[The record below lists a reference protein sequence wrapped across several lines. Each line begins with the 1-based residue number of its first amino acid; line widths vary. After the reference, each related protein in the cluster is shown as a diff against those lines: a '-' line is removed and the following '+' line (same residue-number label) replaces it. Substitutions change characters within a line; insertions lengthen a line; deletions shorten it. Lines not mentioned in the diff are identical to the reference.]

1 MTIYLIAL
9 FGLMLYGGCAN
20 HNLTDR
26 RKKRYI
32 LIAFTCLTVIAMLR
46 SYNVGRDLQD
56 HYYKTFMRVVNIDWQ
71 NLFDLGYENGYL
83 VFYKIISMFT
93 DNGQWMIAIHS
104 LFVIG
109 ITGWFIYRNSDNVV
123 ISTFLFI
130 TTNTWFM
137 YMTMMRQ
144 SMAVCIVLIGLEVWK
159 NKKLGPKRYI
169 IYYLIVI
176 LALQFHSSAV
186 IAVFIPFFDFL
197 QFKRKH
203 IFFSIIAMLG
213 AFVLYNQIFSALS
226 ILSVGKRDYTEFY
239 SSSGAAINIIS
250 VYFVLL
256 YVTFFL
262 IGAFSLAYYGKRE
275 RYGVEI
281 ESENNKYSDNFLLY
295 MALSLA
301 VCRIVGLKINIVAR
315 MTYYFMPFIYV
326 LIPRAI
332 SRMRVYGNR
341 KVIKWGLYVVMT
353 MAFIWLGYKSASS
366 LYGTVP
372 YTFFWDV

>member
-56 HYYKTFMRVVNIDWQ
+56 HYYKTFMRVVNIDWK

-169 IYYLIVI
+169 IYYLIVL
-176 LALQFHSSAV
+176 LALQFHSSAI

-239 SSSGAAINIIS
+239 SSSGAAINIVS

-275 RYGVEI
+275 RYGAEI

-332 SRMRVYGNR
+332 RRMHIQGNR
-341 KVIKWGLYVVMT
+341 KVIKWGLYLVMT
-353 MAFIWLGYKSASS
+353 TAFIWLGYKSAGS

-372 YTFFWDV
+372 YAFFWDV

>member
-56 HYYKTFMRVVNIDWQ
+56 HYYKTFMRVVNVDWK
-71 NLFDLGYENGYL
+71 NLFDIGYENGYL

-104 LFVIG
+104 LFVVG
-109 ITGWFIYRNSDNVV
+109 ITGWFVYRNSDNVV

-159 NKKLGPKRYI
+159 NKKLGIKRYI
-169 IYYLIVI
+169 IYYLIVL
-176 LALQFHSSAV
+176 LALQFHSSAI
-186 IAVFIPFFDFL
+186 IAVFIPTFDFL

-275 RYGVEI
+275 KNGAEI
-281 ESENNKYSDNFLLY
+281 EPESNEYSDNFLLY

-332 SRMRVYGNR
+332 RRMHVQGNR
-341 KVIKWGLYVVMT
+341 KVIKWGLYLVMT
-353 MAFIWLGYKSASS
+353 IAFIWLGYKSASS